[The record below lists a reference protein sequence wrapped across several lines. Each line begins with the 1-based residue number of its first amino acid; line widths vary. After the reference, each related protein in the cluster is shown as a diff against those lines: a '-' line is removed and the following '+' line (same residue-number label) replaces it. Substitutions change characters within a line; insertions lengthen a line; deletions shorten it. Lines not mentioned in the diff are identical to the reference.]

1 MPDLTVGD
9 VMQRDPVTIAP
20 DADVATLLRLM
31 REHELPGLPVVEG
44 DRLVGIVTE
53 NDLVLEG
60 DDSSLHLPHY
70 FELFGGVVFLEPL
83 QHLEDRLH
91 KAFGTQVSDMMT
103 SDVETIAPDAGVHE
117 AARQISRSGHN
128 RLPVVE
134 DGRLVGVVTRV
145 DALEALTR
153 ED

>member
-1 MPDLTVGD
+1 
-9 VMQRDPVTIAP
+9 
-20 DADVATLLRLM
+20 M
-31 REHELPGLPVVEG
+31 REHELHGLPVVKGE
-44 DRLVGIVTE
+44 RLVGIVTE
-53 NDLVLEG
+53 NDLVLRS
-60 DDSSLHLPHY
+60 DDSSVHLPHY

-83 QHLEDRLH
+83 QHLEERLR
-91 KAFGTQVSDMMT
+91 KAFGNSVSDMMT
-103 SDVETIAPDAGVHE
+103 VNVETISPHASVHE
-117 AARQISRSGHN
+117 AARKISRSGHN